1 MAREDAIVVE
11 EFKKVIVSH
20 MKDVLIALPAIIP
33 QTKEDEIIFKRGMKA
48 ISDMVYDLE
57 HADTVREVGQY
68 LDVQKIVKDF
78 DAESVKN
85 LNQKISSSARAS
97 IAKLNDMIDSING
110 GD

>member
-11 EFKKVIVSH
+11 EFKKVIVTH

-57 HADTVREVGQY
+57 HVDTVREVGKY

-78 DAESVKN
+78 DTESVKN
-85 LNQKISSSARAS
+85 LNQKINNSARAS
-97 IAKLNDMIDSING
+97 IAKLTDMVESING